1 MGLDTFFRFMT
12 APGETAPKLDLT
24 VKHLCGGMFSGDN
37 DGSSFRGKVYDDIVQ
52 EATGGGHTLYEELTS
67 PEIVRSIAKDLQDLL
82 DADPD
87 RKAFGQ
93 YGCSREEIVELQKV
107 FDAYGNA
114 SAIMV
119 GWW

>member
-12 APGETAPKLDLT
+12 APGDTAPKLDLT

-37 DGSSFRGKVYDDIVQ
+37 DGSSFRGKVYDDIVE

-67 PEIVRSIAKDLQDLL
+67 PEIVRKIA
-82 DADPD
+82 DALAIYLNENPD
-87 RKAFGQ
+87 RKVFGQ
-93 YGCSREEIVELQKV
+93 YGCNREEIVELQKV
-107 FDAYGNA
+107 FDVYGNA

>member
-52 EATGGGHTLYEELTS
+52 EATGGGYTLYEEITS
-67 PEIVRSIAKDLQDLL
+67 PEIVRNIAEALATYLSKN
-82 DADPD
+82 PD
-87 RKAFGQ
+87 QTEFGE
-93 YGCSREEIVELQKV
+93 YERPREEIVELQKV